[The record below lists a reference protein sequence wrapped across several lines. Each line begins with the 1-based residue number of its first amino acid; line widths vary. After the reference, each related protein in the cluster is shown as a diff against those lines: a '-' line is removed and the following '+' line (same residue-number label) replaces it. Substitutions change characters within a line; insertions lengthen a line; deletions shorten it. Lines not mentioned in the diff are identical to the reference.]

1 MTSTFAVKAA
11 AVEQEQDVNPFET
24 AEKFSHE
31 VEELVWQED
40 ISYTEALSLLVEK
53 HQIDYNKVK
62 SMISKTLIQKIESEN
77 VKNNVIRQGR
87 IRTNDLTQVLF
98 T

>member
-1 MTSTFAVKAA
+1 MTTTFAVDVAA
-11 AVEQEQDVNPFET
+11 IEKEQDENPFET

-62 SMISKTLIQKIESEN
+62 SMISKTLVQKIESEN
-77 VKNNVIRQGR
+77 IKSNVIRQGR

>member
-1 MTSTFAVKAA
+1 MTTTFAVDAA
-11 AVEQEQDVNPFET
+11 AVEKEQDANPYET